1 MEADS
6 RKVDYDKLAD
16 NYDKHRRGAGPYLE
30 RLVALAAARGAA
42 HVLEVG
48 AGTGNNTQAF
58 LDAYPCRLIALE
70 PSRGMIDKGVTKQ
83 IRAHWLRA
91 SGLHIPIAD
100 RAVGFVYGVYV
111 LHYIPDLDAL
121 FAECARVL
129 DAGVA
134 AFVTAS
140 RAFIDSHPMNR
151 YFPSF
156 AKIDRARFQPVDAL
170 AAALKRAGLADIGV
184 ERFVA
189 EPQPIG
195 PEYVRKVAGKFIS
208 TYSLLPPD
216 EYAEGLRRLEADV
229 AERGRL
235 DVDVVWESVAVW
247 GRQ

>member
-1 MEADS
+1 MEVDS
-6 RKVDYDKLAD
+6 GKVDYDKLAD

-30 RLVALAAARGAA
+30 RLVALAGACGAAR
-42 HVLEVG
+42 VLEVG
-48 AGTGNNTQAF
+48 AGTGNNTLAF

-70 PSRGMIDKGVTKQ
+70 PSRGMIDRGIAKR

-91 SGLHIPIAD
+91 SGLHIPITD
-100 RAVGFVYGVYV
+100 RAVSFVYGVYV
-111 LHYIPDLDAL
+111 LHYIPNLDAL

-129 DAGVA
+129 DGGAA

-170 AAALKRAGLADIGV
+170 TAALKRTGFADIGV
-184 ERFVA
+184 ERFA
-189 EPQPIG
+189 ADPQPIG
-195 PEYVRKVAGKFIS
+195 PEYVRKVASKFIS
-208 TYSLLPPD
+208 TYALLPAD

-235 DVDVVWESVAVW
+235 DVDVVWESVLVW
-247 GRQ
+247 GRP

>member
-1 MEADS
+1 MEAHS
-6 RKVDYDKLAD
+6 SKVDYDKLAD

-30 RLVALAAARGAA
+30 RLVELAGASGAA
-42 HVLEVG
+42 SVLEVG

-58 LDAYPCRLIALE
+58 LEAYPCRLLALE
-70 PSRGMIDKGVTKQ
+70 PSRGMVDKGVAKG
-83 IRAHWLRA
+83 IPAHWLRA
-91 SGLHIPIAD
+91 SGLHIPITD
-100 RAVGFVYGVYV
+100 RAVGFVYGVYI

-129 DAGVA
+129 DRGAA

-170 AAALKRAGLADIGV
+170 TEALKRSGFAHVGV

-189 EPQPIG
+189 DPQPIG
-195 PEYVRKVAGKFIS
+195 PEYVCKVASKFIS
-208 TYSLLPPD
+208 TYALLPPD

-229 AERGRL
+229 AKRGRL

-247 GRQ
+247 GRL